1 MGWCVRLVSAV
12 WVAGLLGLGS
22 SVIAADDAPVVPL
35 PQDFAETLRPLGAGV
50 VGDALPARPITEPS
64 RLRHVEPGVWVYE
77 LLQGPRRGQRETVTV
92 SVEGQSEAGEELKIV
107 FGSGEIQHLEV
118 RYDHEVA
125 KRSQLDAGSNRR
137 VVYRP
142 GLVLEPRMQAGQ
154 TKRVTTELST
164 YRGADA
170 SDVEYDGKVDYATT
184 YVGAYQVTTPAG
196 RFDTRLLVHEYEM
209 SIGPARAHY
218 RSLGFYAD
226 GVGMVAEV
234 SNEKGTA
241 LLLYRRT
248 DRSARVLV
256 ELPGS

>member
-1 MGWCVRLVSAV
+1 
-12 WVAGLLGLGS
+12 
-22 SVIAADDAPVVPL
+22 VPL
-35 PQDFAETLRPLGAGV
+35 PAGIAKDLQPLGAGV
-50 VGDALPARPITEPS
+50 VGAALPARPITEPS

-77 LLQGPRRGQRETVTV
+77 LVQGPRRGQREAVTV
-92 SVEGQSEAGEELKIV
+92 SVEGRGEAGEELKLV

-142 GLVLEPRMQAGQ
+142 GLVLEPRMRVGE
-154 TKRVTTELST
+154 TKRVETGLST

-170 SDVEYDGKVDYATT
+170 REVEYDGKVDYATT
-184 YVGAYQVTTPAG
+184 YIGAYQVTTPAG
-196 RFDTRLLVHEYEM
+196 RFETRLLVHEYQM
-209 SIGPARAHY
+209 NIGPAKAHY

-234 SNEKGTA
+234 SHEKVTA